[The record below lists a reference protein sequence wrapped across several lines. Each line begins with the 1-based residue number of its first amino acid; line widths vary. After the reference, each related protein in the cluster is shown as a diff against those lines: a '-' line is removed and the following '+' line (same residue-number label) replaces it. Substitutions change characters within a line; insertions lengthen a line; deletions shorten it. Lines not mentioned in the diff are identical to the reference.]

1 MMIHEVEAAVGAHK
15 KRHRV
20 GRGEG
25 SGSGKTCGRGTK
37 GSGARAGGGVAPLYE
52 GGQMP
57 LFMKVAKRG
66 FSNFNF
72 RTEYEV
78 VNLSDLS
85 ERFKEGELV
94 DVAALA
100 KQRLVRSPKSRVKL
114 LGNGALAHKFN
125 IEVHAAS
132 KSAREAVEK
141 SGGQLKLINAGPS
154 AADKWRA
161 KRGAARKKAAA
172 QANA

>member
-52 GGQMP
+52 GGAIP
-57 LFMKVAKRG
+57 LYMRVAKRG

-78 VNLSDLS
+78 INLSDLS
-85 ERFKEGELV
+85 DRFKDGERV

-100 KQRLVRSPKSRVKL
+100 KQRLVRSAKSKVKL
-114 LGNGALAHKFN
+114 LGNGALSHKYN

-132 KSAREAVEK
+132 DSAKQAVEK
-141 SGGQLKLINAGPS
+141 SGGQLKLVNAGPS
-154 AADKWRA
+154 AAEKWRA
-161 KRGAARKKAAA
+161 KRGAARKKTAAKT
-172 QANA
+172 NA